1 MPSGVI
7 LGSADYQRGHWPR
20 GPLQTYKGV
29 AMRDDE
35 EGEWR
40 VVVDLEWPKSKTPGI
55 PYGNMK
61 GRLLACG
68 LMPGHH
74 GNEIEAA

>member
-1 MPSGVI
+1 
-7 LGSADYQRGHWPR
+7 
-20 GPLQTYKGV
+20 
-29 AMRDDE
+29 MRDDE